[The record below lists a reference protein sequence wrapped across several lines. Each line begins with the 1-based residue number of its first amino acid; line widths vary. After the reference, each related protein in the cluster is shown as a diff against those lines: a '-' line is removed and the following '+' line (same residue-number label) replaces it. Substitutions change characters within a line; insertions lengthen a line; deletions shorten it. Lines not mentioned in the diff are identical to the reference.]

1 MGSTVVGEPNI
12 LTPEPRTRSSAL
24 SYLYTFGIVAIL
36 LIFSLAGQDRMERV
50 SHNRGH
56 VVLYVVTMIWEFVL
70 LGLVWFGAR
79 LAKLSFRDLIGGRWN
94 KFEDFLLDVVIAVGF
109 WVVSLTMLA
118 GLGYLMG
125 LSKGAGPDEARK
137 LLQMLAPRNV
147 LELVLWILLS
157 STAGFCEEIIFRGY
171 LQRQFASLTRNIW
184 IGMLISA
191 MIFGLSHAYE
201 GRKRM
206 VLIAIYGTLF
216 GTLTILRKSLRPG
229 MMAHAFQDTF
239 VGVGAFIAS
248 RMGVIK

>member
-1 MGSTVVGEPNI
+1 MGSTAVGEPH
-12 LTPEPRTRSSAL
+12 LLMPEPRSRPSAL
-24 SYLYTFGIVAIL
+24 SYLYTFAIVAIL
-36 LIFSLAGQDRMERV
+36 LIFSLAGQDRMARV
-50 SHNRGH
+50 SQSRGH
-56 VVLYVVTMIWEFVL
+56 VLLYSVTILWEFVL

-79 LAKLSFRDLIGGRWN
+79 LARLSFRELIGGRWN
-94 KFEDFLLDVVIAVGF
+94 KFEDFLLDVVIAIGF
-109 WVVSLTMLA
+109 WVFSLTVLA
-118 GLGYLMG
+118 GLGYVMG
-125 LSKGAGPDEARK
+125 LSKGTGPDEARR

-206 VLIAIYGTLF
+206 VLIAIYGALF

-229 MMAHAFQDTF
+229 MMAHALQDTF